1 MKAPELLGQLSGLH
15 QMMAHLFES
24 IPEED
29 CYRRFHPDLPPMA
42 WLYGRS
48 AYIEAYWLREVLQQ
62 DDDITARVHH
72 LFGGEVE
79 VSDEVCAQLPNR
91 DHLLNWAL
99 ELQDDHLMKLAN
111 PGMLPDHPLMED
123 GRLLSFVMQE
133 QARLYELFLAQMSER
148 RLQMEAPYL
157 VSARLQALPPSED
170 HVDLQQGHYRVG
182 AKYLASSRDNE
193 LPPQVV
199 ELHAFRMDKRPVSNG
214 AYLGFIEAGGYE
226 KPAFWSEAGWAWSRE
241 HSHHPH
247 HWRQDSTGAWYS
259 IGLNGPCDLVAEEPV
274 SGLSQ
279 YEALAYANWVASLG
293 GKLEG
298 AVVQHEYQWEIAARS
313 GEIDRPGQVWEWCA
327 NPFEAYTGYET
338 PDHLEAAT
346 RDFEAGHFVL
356 RGYCLHSQKI
366 IQRPS
371 YRNHARPEQRF
382 GMHGTRLVFPPSKMP
397 WHK

>member
-1 MKAPELLGQLSGLH
+1 MQAPELLGQLSGLH

-24 IPEED
+24 LPEED
-29 CYRRFHPDLPPMA
+29 AYRRFHPDLPPLA
-42 WLYGRS
+42 WLFGRS
-48 AYIEAYWLREVLQQ
+48 VYIEAYWLREVLQG
-62 DDDITARVHH
+62 DGDITARVRH
-72 LFGGEVE
+72 LFATGVE
-79 VSDEVCAQLPNR
+79 ANEALCAQLPPR

-99 ELQDDHLMKLAN
+99 ELQDEHLMRLAN
-111 PGMLPDHPLMED
+111 PGLLPEHPLLAD
-123 GRLLSFVMQE
+123 GRLLVFTLQE
-133 QARLYELFLAQMSER
+133 QARLYELMLAQLSER
-148 RLQMEAPYL
+148 RLHSYAPYL
-157 VSARLQALPPSED
+157 VSARLQALAPSVE
-170 HVDLQQGHYRVG
+170 HADLQQGHYRIG
-182 AKYLASSRDNE
+182 AKYLSTARDNE

-199 ELHAFRMDKRPVSNG
+199 ELHAFRIDKRPVSNG

-241 HSHHPH
+241 HEARPH
-247 HWRQDSTGAWYS
+247 HWRQDSTGAWYG
-259 IGLNGPCDLVAEEPV
+259 IGLNGPCDLVAEDAV

-279 YEALAYANWVASLG
+279 YEALAYANWVSSQG

-313 GEIDRPGQVWEWCA
+313 GEIERPGQVWEWCA
-327 NPFEAYTGYET
+327 NPFEPYTGYEQ

-346 RDFEAGHFVL
+346 TEFEAGHATL

-371 YRNHARPEQRF
+371 YRHHLRPEQRF
-382 GMHGTRLVFPPSKMP
+382 GFSGTRLVFPPSKMP